1 MSKTRQNSII
11 ITISLTAIVIA
22 GSLVFLGIQIGK
34 SGENN
39 AISAFDIEEGIKN
52 YIAKEQE
59 QANQPQVVSGD
70 YSDDDA
76 FLGDKNAPVTIVE
89 FSDYQCP
96 YCRSFYNETLDQI
109 KEKYIETG
117 KAKLVYRDYPLSFHS
132 GALPAA
138 LAAECA
144 REQEGDEIYF
154 AMHDK
159 IFDRQNLLGN
169 GTVDIPDEDLRKY
182 AQELDLDMDTFDEC
196 IESEKFK
203 EEIYAD
209 MADGQGAGI
218 SGTPGFVIN
227 GQRLSG
233 AQPFSAFESIIEAE
247 LSK

>member
-1 MSKTRQNSII
+1 MSKTRQNPII
-11 ITISLTAIVIA
+11 VIISLAAIVIA

-39 AISAFDIEEGIKN
+39 AISAFDIEEGIKD

-59 QANQPQVVSGD
+59 QVNQPQVVSGD

-154 AMHDK
+154 AMHNK
-159 IFDRQNLLGN
+159 IFDGQNLLGN

-209 MADGQGAGI
+209 MADGQRAGI
-218 SGTPGFVIN
+218 SGTPGFIIN